1 MAMSAFAD
9 MTIRCRGCC
18 PELCVRSSGTETSS
32 DDVTQDTEIQY
43 VNSAALPVTNE
54 KHEVYQDLNIGANS
68 AEPIVYETIKPRV
81 LPKPARHS
89 QATA

>member
-1 MAMSAFAD
+1 
-9 MTIRCRGCC
+9 MTKIIRCGGRC
-18 PELCVRSSGTETSS
+18 PELRVRSSNAETSN
-32 DDVTQDTEIQY
+32 DDVVQQDTEIQY
-43 VNSAALPVTNE
+43 VNSAAVPVTKE

-89 QATA
+89 QDTA